1 MQMAAEQAAGAR
13 ALTQIT
19 SYSNHALEQF
29 AGGDGGIGVTQSAF
43 SGAWSDPQKL
53 NMSFQAWE
61 DLDSDRQRALQ

>member
-13 ALTQIT
+13 APTQIT

-29 AGGDGGIGVTQSAF
+29 AGGDGGIGVTQSAL
-43 SGAWSDPQKL
+43 SGAWSDLQKL
-53 NMSFQAWE
+53 NMSFQAWG